1 MSSREPAAP
10 LCAVLIGASGRMG
23 RAILAA
29 AAQFPGLTFVGAIA
43 STHSAVLGRD
53 SGVLAGGPPNHLPI
67 TSDLGTALPRAQVVI
82 DFSTGQATHENL
94 RACRAARKPLLIGTT
109 GFASQ
114 LESQFAAA
122 AREIPLLIAPNTSP
136 GVTLLMELTRIAA
149 RSLPGFA
156 ATITETHHRQ
166 KRDAPSG
173 TALSLAAA
181 IGAGTPIASVR
192 EGEGVGE
199 HTVRFAG
206 SGEELTLTHRALERG
221 VFARGA
227 LAAALWLSS
236 QSAGRYEM
244 RDVMGFK
251 TVT

>member
-1 MSSREPAAP
+1 MSSREPAPP

-43 STHSAVLGRD
+43 STQSAVLGRD
-53 SGVLAGGPPNHLPI
+53 SGVVAGGTPNHLPI

-181 IGAGTPIASVR
+181 IGADQAGARRRYR
-192 EGEGVGE
+192 EWADEHRTGEPV
-199 HTVRFAG
+199 
-206 SGEELTLTHRALERG
+206 
-221 VFARGA
+221 
-227 LAAALWLSS
+227 
-236 QSAGRYEM
+236 
-244 RDVMGFK
+244 
-251 TVT
+251 

>member
-1 MSSREPAAP
+1 MSPGEPAAP
-10 LCAVLIGASGRMG
+10 LRAVLIGASGRMG

-29 AAQFPGLTFVGAIA
+29 AAQFPGFTFVGAIA

-53 SGVLAGGPPNHLPI
+53 SGVLAGGTPNQLPI

-82 DFSTGQATHENL
+82 DFSTGQATRENL

-122 AREIPLLIAPNTSP
+122 AHEIPLLIAPNTSP

-149 RSLPGFA
+149 RALPGFA
-156 ATITETHHRQ
+156 AGISETHHRE

-192 EGEGVGE
+192 EGEVVGE
-199 HTVRFAG
+199 HTVRFAA
-206 SGEELTLTHRALERG
+206 SGEELTLTHRALERD

-227 LAAALWLSS
+227 LVAALWLSS

-244 RDVMGFK
+244 RDVIGLK
-251 TVT
+251 TIT